1 MDIEEQQLTLQ
12 WGTSDKDGEGEAQ
25 TVLIEG
31 RQASKA
37 PKDIRPGAR
46 NLMEEAV
53 ARANLFSALKRV
65 RANKGAPGIDGMTV
79 EELPGYLKEH
89 WTRIK
94 EELKSGTYRPK
105 PVKSVEIPKP
115 GGGTRRLGIPT
126 VLDRF
131 IQQAILQV
139 LTPIFEPK
147 FSPASFGFR
156 PRRNAHQAVRKARE
170 YAKEG
175 YVYVVDLDIAAFF
188 DQVNHD
194 ILMAKLAKHIEDK
207 QILRLTRRYLSAG
220 IMAQGVIM
228 HRMLGTPQGGPLS
241 PLLANVYLTELDE
254 ELTARGHRFV
264 RYADDVSVYLK
275 SPKAAERVKTSI
287 TAFLA
292 KRLKLLVNQDKSA
305 VDAIWRRSLLGFSFT
320 SDLKVRIDKKALKRA
335 KIQIK
340 KITRRSCG
348 RSLGQVVEQLNS
360 RLAGW
365 GSYFALADTP
375 SIFVKLDKWIRRRLR
390 CLVWKQWKRP
400 RTRRRELAARGVK
413 GRAMYAGY
421 TRKGLWC
428 LSNTPSVKQALPE
441 SVFAELGLISL
452 HKRFLELSAKRTAG
466 CV

>member
-1 MDIEEQQLTLQ
+1 MDIKEQQLSLQ
-12 WGTSDKDGEGEAQ
+12 WDVSDKDGEGETQA
-25 TVLIEG
+25 VLLEG

-53 ARANLFSALKRV
+53 ARGNLLSALKRV

-79 EELPGYLKEH
+79 DELPGYLKEH
-89 WTRIK
+89 WPHIK
-94 EELKSGTYRPK
+94 EELRTGTYRPR

-115 GGGTRRLGIPT
+115 GGGARRLGIPT

-139 LTPIFEPK
+139 LTQISEPT

-156 PRRNAHQAVRKARE
+156 PGRNAHQAVGKAKE

-175 YVYVVDLDIAAFF
+175 HVYVVDLDITAFF

-194 ILMAKLAKHIEDK
+194 ILMAKLAKLIEDK
-207 QILRLTRRYLSAG
+207 QILRLIRRYLSAG

-228 HRMLGTPQGGPLS
+228 HRILGTPQGGPLS

-292 KRLKLLVNQDKSA
+292 KRLKLLVNEGKSA
-305 VDAIWRRSLLGFSFT
+305 VDVIWRRSLLGFSFT
-320 SDLKVRIDKKALKRA
+320 SDLKVRIAKKALKRA

-340 KITRRSCG
+340 KITRRSGG
-348 RSLGQVVEQLNS
+348 RSLEQVVRQLNQ
-360 RLAGW
+360 LLTGW

-400 RTRRRELAARGVK
+400 RTRRRELAARGVR

-421 TRKGLWC
+421 TRRGLWC

-441 SVFAELGLISL
+441 SFFADRGLISL
-452 HKRFLELSAKRTAG
+452 HKRFQELSAKRTAG